1 MQEHGMVMRMDEVRS
16 VRYECRYAG
25 AGLTHYSMNDEESP
39 F

>member
-1 MQEHGMVMRMDEVRS
+1 MDEVCS